1 MTLTIKGIGMRFAIA
16 FALIALTWN
25 PTRYNY
31 VEWALAQWKNLPP
44 LVLFVGLVML
54 VAWIVYFRAT
64 ARALGAVGIVLAIAL
79 CFSVVWALVWYDFVD
94 LANRAL
100 VSWIC
105 IGLLAFILAAD
116 MSWSHLRRRWAGQ
129 VDVDDVDER

>member
-1 MTLTIKGIGMRFAIA
+1 MTLTFKGIGTRFLIA

-25 PTRYNY
+25 PTRYNF
-31 VEWALAQWKNLPP
+31 VEWALVKWDDVPP
-44 LVLFVGLVML
+44 LVLFVSLVML
-54 VAWIVYFRAT
+54 VAWIVYFRDT
-64 ARALGAVGIVLAIAL
+64 FRALGAVGIGLAVAL
-79 CFSVVWALVWYDFVD
+79 CFSVVWILVYYDFVD
-94 LANRAL
+94 LANRVL

-105 IGLLAFILAAD
+105 IALLALILAAG

>member
-1 MTLTIKGIGMRFAIA
+1 MTLTIKGMGMRFVIA

-31 VEWALAQWKNLPP
+31 VEWALAQWRNLPP

-64 ARALGAVGIVLAIAL
+64 ARALGTVGIVLAIAL

-94 LANRAL
+94 LANRRL

-105 IGLLAFILAAD
+105 IGLLAFILAAG